1 MIPLLLA
8 AAVGLFVLS
17 LPLTKT
23 KFGGQLRIA
32 AGVCFVLALLPAL
45 IAGLFFNSVPVAP
58 GHADP
63 GGIGARIG
71 AGLSCFGALV
81 LLSLIA
87 YGVLALR
94 KKLFKKK
101 KDPWEI
107 FFARGGG
114 KKRVP

>member
-1 MIPLLLA
+1 MIRLLLA

-17 LPLTKT
+17 LPLAKT
-23 KFGGQLRIA
+23 KLAGQLRAA
-32 AGVCFVLALLPAL
+32 AGVCFALALLPAL
-45 IAGLFFNSVPVAP
+45 IAGLFFPSVPAAP

-71 AGLSCFGALV
+71 AGLSCLGALII
-81 LLSLIA
+81 LSLIA
-87 YGVLALR
+87 YAILALR

-107 FFARGGG
+107 FFTRGSG